1 MSTRPGLKPRSGQ
14 PNSLLTMPTFV
25 ESTVSAVTLFIG
37 ATVLSTVGFGIGMTT
52 IPVLLFILEPQTVIV
67 VVNTVSLALF
77 VLIVYQNR
85 EELPVR
91 SVVPWGL
98 AGLAG
103 VPVGVLVLKG
113 SDAGL
118 LKIAITTVTIA
129 LTLVVAFNVRARIPR
144 GIFVGLVVAFLV
156 SVTLNALGIGGPIMA
171 LYALTQNWSRNA
183 VRGALSLYFL
193 FVEAAG
199 VVGYGI
205 AGLLTAERIALI
217 LIAVAPVLLGF
228 WLATYLVKRMND
240 TVFRRATVVAIISM
254 SGLVLA
260 REIAAL

>member
-1 MSTRPGLKPRSGQ
+1 M
-14 PNSLLTMPTFV
+14 
-25 ESTVSAVTLFIG
+25 SAVTLFVG

-52 IPVLLFILEPQTVIV
+52 IPVLLFVLEPQTVIV
-67 VVNTVSLALF
+67 VVNSVSLALF

-85 EELPVR
+85 EELPFR
-91 SVVPWGL
+91 SVGPWAL

-118 LKIAITTVTIA
+118 LKIAITALTIA
-129 LTLVVAFNVRARIPR
+129 LTLVVAFDVRARIPS
-144 GIFVGLVVAFLV
+144 GLLAGLAVAFLV
-156 SVTLNALGIGGPIMA
+156 SVTLNALGIGGPVMA
-171 LYALTQNWSRNA
+171 LYILTQNWTRNA

-199 VVGYGI
+199 VIGYGI
-205 AGLLTAERIALI
+205 AGLLTTERIALI
-217 LIAVAPVLLGF
+217 LIAIVPVTLGF
-228 WLATYLVKRMND
+228 WLATYLVRRMND
-240 TVFRRATVVAIISM
+240 AVFRRVTVVAIIGM

-260 REIAAL
+260 REIAMLLEWLPDGSGTGQ